1 MPKSTLPNTGYL
13 LDPTTAQI
21 KRTPIRE
28 LSAQCLRKL
37 VECEALGTLSFD
49 ASHTLYFDDE
59 GLVDSLSH
67 YMLLDG
73 HPDPL
78 IGKVFLLANDAAAP
92 AISMAD
98 VIARLNLYKPVID
111 PVLKASS
118 TTHADIV
125 YYISAIEKFVPR
137 IQHHPIEIV

>member
-98 VIARLNLYKPVID
+98 VID